1 MHRIL
6 AIDDDKGVVEI
17 LERFLVS
24 KGFEVKKAYDGQ
36 QALSILQ
43 QDVPDLIILD
53 EEMPGMDGVAF
64 VKKMRELEMDIPVI
78 MLTGTNGEVL
88 FADTNKTTKEHMFYK
103 PVHLAELLKTINKVL
118 EIQSSPDHEEG

>member
-1 MHRIL
+1 MYRIL
-6 AIDDDKGVVEI
+6 AIDDNQGIVEI

-64 VKKMRELEMDIPVI
+64 IKKMRELKMDIPVI
-78 MLTGTNGEVL
+78 ILTGTNGQFPL
-88 FADTNKTTKEHMFYK
+88 ADMSKATKEHMFYK
-103 PVHLAELLKTINKVL
+103 PVHLAELLKTINKILV
-118 EIQSSPDHEEG
+118 